1 MKIAVL
7 FGSFNPFTNA
17 HLAAMKTAVDALQ
30 ADKGLFVATNGQYL
44 RKKTVKRNDPF
55 YLTEEER
62 QEIIEKTCVV
72 EEKLSF

>member
-55 YLTEEER
+55 YLTVLAPGGNSHFAPSENR
-62 QEIIEKTCVV
+62 Q
-72 EEKLSF
+72 F